1 LVLVSALGLLR
12 VGDALHFFGD
22 APYIARQESA
32 GFEFDDAILF
42 DRARDF
48 LYP

>member
-1 LVLVSALGLLR
+1 VLVSAIGLLC
-12 VGDALHFFGD
+12 VGDTLHFFGD
-22 APYIARQESA
+22 APYIPRQESG
-32 GFEFDDAILF
+32 GFDFEDAILF